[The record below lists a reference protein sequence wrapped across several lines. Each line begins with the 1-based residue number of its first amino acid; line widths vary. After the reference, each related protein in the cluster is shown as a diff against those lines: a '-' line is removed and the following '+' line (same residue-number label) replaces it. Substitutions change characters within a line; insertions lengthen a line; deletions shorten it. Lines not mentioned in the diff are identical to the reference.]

1 MRTQNRKKRKRIGRS
16 VQIGRRSSVAA
27 NSGAEARDD
36 SDHYEDQRRHQET
49 HVDSLPFQIPI
60 RENEFL
66 PRIKKK
72 MNLLIDWGVW
82 LPRKWWKEKE
92 SENRREKKNVGKMQ
106 FVCYL

>member
-1 MRTQNRKKRKRIGRS
+1 MQNTLFPQIRTTLEIARASKLIHRERNKKKRKRIGRS
-16 VQIGRRSSVAA
+16 IQIGRRSSVAA

-72 MNLLIDWGVW
+72 
-82 LPRKWWKEKE
+82 
-92 SENRREKKNVGKMQ
+92 
-106 FVCYL
+106 

>member
-1 MRTQNRKKRKRIGRS
+1 VNVTKKKRKRIGRS
-16 VQIGRRSSVAA
+16 IQIGRRSSVAA

-66 PRIKKK
+66 PRIKNNNIKYE
-72 MNLLIDWGVW
+72 LIDWSVW
-82 LPRKWWKEKE
+82 LPRKWK
-92 SENRREKKNVGKMQ
+92 
-106 FVCYL
+106 